1 MSKLIQKASFLNPKC
16 AGRYMNY
23 IATRDG
29 VELLDEN
36 VDSIYMRYIA
46 TRPRA
51 EKHGEHGLFGAED
64 AVDLEKTLGELQ
76 AHEGNVWTIIYSLRR
91 DDAARVSVTTMP
103 QAGGHFCALSRQI
116 SQKPCRLLRCSFGG
130 MQLSTTRANIR
141 IST

>member
-1 MSKLIQKASFLNPKC
+1 MSKLIQKAVFLNPKR

-36 VDSIYMRYIA
+36 ADSIYMRYIA

-64 AVDLEKTLGELQ
+64 CGKTR
-76 AHEGNVWTIIYSLRR
+76 SRSR
-91 DDAARVSVTTMP
+91 MRV
-103 QAGGHFCALSRQI
+103 QSRMR
-116 SQKPCRLLRCSFGG
+116 SKMRPMVFR
-130 MQLSTTRANIR
+130 IR
-141 IST
+141 

>member
-1 MSKLIQKASFLNPKC
+1 MSKLIQKAGFLNPKR

-36 VDSIYMRYIA
+36 ADSIYMRYIA

-64 AVDLEKTLGELQ
+64 AVDLEKTLGELK
-76 AHEGNVWTIIYSLRR
+76 AHEGNVWTIIY
-91 DDAARVSVTTMP
+91 TK
-103 QAGGHFCALSRQI
+103 I
-116 SQKPCRLLRCSFGG
+116 
-130 MQLSTTRANIR
+130 
-141 IST
+141 

>member
-1 MSKLIQKASFLNPKC
+1 MSKLIQKAGFLNPKR

-36 VDSIYMRYIA
+36 ADSIYMRYIA

-64 AVDLEKTLGELQ
+64 AVCGET
-76 AHEGNVWTIIYSLRR
+76 GYLRN
-91 DDAARVSVTTMP
+91 
-103 QAGGHFCALSRQI
+103 AG
-116 SQKPCRLLRCSFGG
+116 
-130 MQLSTTRANIR
+130 
-141 IST
+141 

>member
-1 MSKLIQKASFLNPKC
+1 MSKLIQKAGFLNPKR

-36 VDSIYMRYIA
+36 ADSIYMRYIA

-64 AVDLEKTLGELQ
+64 AVDLEKTLGELK
-76 AHEGNVWTIIYSLRR
+76 ARGLATI
-91 DDAARVSVTTMP
+91 TP
-103 QAGGHFCALSRQI
+103 QAGGRFCAPNRQT
-116 SQKPCRLLRCSFGG
+116 LRKLCKFHRRSFAG
-130 MQLSTTRANIR
+130 MQHFTTRMSIR

>member
-1 MSKLIQKASFLNPKC
+1 MSKLIQKAGFLNPKR

-36 VDSIYMRYIA
+36 ADSIYMRYIA

-51 EKHGEHGLFGAED
+51 KSTGNTACLEPRTLLIWKRRRRNFKRMRVTSGRSFTRSAERMLRGLA
-64 AVDLEKTLGELQ
+64 
-76 AHEGNVWTIIYSLRR
+76 TI
-91 DDAARVSVTTMP
+91 TP
-103 QAGGHFCALSRQI
+103 QAGGRCCALSRRI
-116 SQKPCRLLRCSFGG
+116 SRKLCRFHRRSFAG
-130 MQLSTTRANIR
+130 MQHFTTRAITS